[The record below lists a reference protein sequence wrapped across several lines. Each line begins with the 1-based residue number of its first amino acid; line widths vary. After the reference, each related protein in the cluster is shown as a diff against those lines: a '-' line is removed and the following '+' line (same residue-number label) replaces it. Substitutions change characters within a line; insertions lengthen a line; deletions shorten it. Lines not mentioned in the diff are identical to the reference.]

1 MDRFARP
8 VVSGEYKT
16 MLWLEVLRG
25 ILNKV
30 LKSATE
36 FKIAVGRTIK
46 GLVETYKGNG
56 LSSGAFEIDQA
67 NKQVF
72 VTFYDTRD
80 LRLRHENDAFRVRLL
95 IDGGN
100 SDLRNS
106 DRKTGLTEG
115 GRSSHHSDVAS
126 GNEKLGIFR
135 FRLNNDTSGAD
146 RRVVQS
152 FQYSG

>member
-72 VTFYDTRD
+72 ATFYDTRVLD
-80 LRLRHENDAFRVRLL
+80 
-95 IDGGN
+95 
-100 SDLRNS
+100 
-106 DRKTGLTEG
+106 
-115 GRSSHHSDVAS
+115 
-126 GNEKLGIFR
+126 
-135 FRLNNDTSGAD
+135 
-146 RRVVQS
+146 
-152 FQYSG
+152 